1 MSAFHD
7 CLTSDC
13 NPYDVVEVAT
23 HKIQGHERSARD
35 KTMSLYQLERFLTR
49 SKSRRWKHIK
59 ASTVFL
65 ITAVLAL
72 TTCTWV
78 SLVFSS
84 RADCFHSHQASQSI
98 SSVFPW
104 EPIKSEEQVNNTL
117 SSIQW
122 RPYNLNMTQDLK
134 MNQILFG
141 IAGAAQLWPRRR
153 EYVRLWWRPAEMKG
167 FVWLEEGVK
176 ERQGESLP
184 TVKVSEDISNFSY
197 TNPTGHPSGIR
208 IARIVQEAF
217 RLNLPDVRWFVMG
230 DDDTVFAA
238 DNLLQV
244 LRKYDWREL
253 YYIGNPSESHSSNT
267 YFSHGMAFGGGGI
280 AISYPLAKA
289 LSNMLDECLE
299 RYPFLFGSDDRL
311 HACISEL
318 GVPLT
323 KEPGFHQFDVHGNAF
338 GLMAAHPIA
347 PFISMHHLDE
357 VDRFFPGYSVLDGL
371 HHLTNA
377 MQTEP
382 SSFLQRCICYDR
394 EKKLTFSISSGYVVQ
409 VYPYVLLP
417 KDLERPE
424 ITFKAWNKKDGGGE
438 FDFDTRT
445 AIKSRCNKPFLFF
458 LSTIHLEGSNVVSVY
473 KRDSS
478 TASQKWWS
486 LCFSFASHRDDMQQI
501 RVLSKAMSE
510 HWFKVPRRQCC
521 KVTSLQDY
529 EVGIRVDTCQGGK
542 LPD

>member
-1 MSAFHD
+1 MHS
-7 CLTSDC
+7 
-13 NPYDVVEVAT
+13 
-23 HKIQGHERSARD
+23 
-35 KTMSLYQLERFLTR
+35 
-49 SKSRRWKHIK
+49 
-59 ASTVFL
+59 
-65 ITAVLAL
+65 
-72 TTCTWV
+72 V
-78 SLVFSS
+78 S
-84 RADCFHSHQASQSI
+84 SI
-98 SSVFPW
+98 FPW
-104 EPIKSEEQVNNTL
+104 EPTKPEEQVNDTFPLMQWHPYGSNMKGTL
-117 SSIQW
+117 Q
-122 RPYNLNMTQDLK
+122 

-141 IAGAAQLWPRRR
+141 IAGAAQLWPRRK
-153 EYVRLWWRPAEMKG
+153 EYVKLWWRPAEMRG
-167 FVWLEEGVK
+167 FVWLEETVS
-176 ERQGESLP
+176 EQQGEPLP
-184 TVKVSEDISNFSY
+184 VIKVSEDISNFSY

-217 RLNLPDVRWFVMG
+217 KLNLSDVHWFVMG

-244 LRKYDWREL
+244 LRKYDSREL

-280 AISYPLAKA
+280 AISYSLAKA
-289 LSNMLDECLE
+289 LSNMLDDCLD

-323 KEPGFHQFDVHGNAF
+323 KESGFHQFDVHGNVF

-357 VDRFFPGYSVLDGL
+357 VDRFFPEYNALDGL
-371 HHLTNA
+371 QHLTSA

-382 SSFLQRCICYDR
+382 SSFLQRSICYDR
-394 EKKLTFSISSGYVVQ
+394 EKKVTFSISLGYVVQ

-438 FDFDTRT
+438 FDFDTRS
-445 AIKSRCNKPFLFF
+445 AIKSHCNKPLLYFLH
-458 LSTIHLEGSNVVSVY
+458 TIHLEGSKVVSVY

-478 TASQKWWS
+478 TASRRWWS
-486 LCFSFASHRDDMQQI
+486 LCFSSPPYEDSMQRI
-501 RVLSKAMSE
+501 RVISKAMSE

-521 KVTSLQDY
+521 KLTSVEDH
-529 EVGIRVDTCQGGK
+529 EVGINVDICQVGRGQV
-542 LPD
+542 